1 MSNTR
6 IVVASE
12 ANSEAIPVSGKFD
25 QATLSSA
32 TFILDGVLLGCRP
45 SKASEFGPTAAAA
58 DSKEIAMTMSEEL
71 SKLAELRAGGTLT
84 EDEFARAK
92 ARLLNDQGARA
103 DEPVVAAVNS
113 FRRSRSDRVL
123 GGVCGGMARA
133 TGAESWVWRLIFT
146 VLFIFAGAGLL
157 LYLLLWIFVPSE

>member
-1 MSNTR
+1 
-6 IVVASE
+6 
-12 ANSEAIPVSGKFD
+12 
-25 QATLSSA
+25 
-32 TFILDGVLLGCRP
+32 
-45 SKASEFGPTAAAA
+45 
-58 DSKEIAMTMSEEL
+58 MTMSEEL
-71 SKLAELRAGGTLT
+71 SKLAELRAAGTLT

-92 ARLLNDQGARA
+92 ARLLNDQGVRA

-123 GGVCGGMARA
+123 GGVCGGMARS
-133 TGAESWVWRLIFT
+133 TGAESWIWRLIFT